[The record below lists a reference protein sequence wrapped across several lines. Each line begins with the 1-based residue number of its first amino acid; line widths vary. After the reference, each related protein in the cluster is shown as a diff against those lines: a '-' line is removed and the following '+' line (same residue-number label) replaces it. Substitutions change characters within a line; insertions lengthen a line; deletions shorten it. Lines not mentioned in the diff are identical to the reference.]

1 MHVCVRAL
9 CACVPC
15 VRDVRGVRARCVCA
29 LGFLLG
35 HLLEASRQLQV
46 LDIRAGGLRLRC
58 EAHRFLYSALLLVLR
73 PLLL

>member
-1 MHVCVRAL
+1 
-9 CACVPC
+9 
-15 VRDVRGVRARCVCA
+15 VCA